1 MRDFQAQQEEAA
13 TTESTPAPAW
23 LQWAET
29 LAVTALFVG
38 MGAWNRPE
46 DPFYINGSFPWPV
59 LAPLLMGLRYGFF
72 YALVSAL
79 LLLGALGVG
88 YQEGWIPSTEF
99 PYVWAIGVL
108 IFSLLAGEFRDYWG
122 RRLEKLEA
130 SNRYRQV
137 RLEEFTRNFYLLKVS
152 HDRLEQQLAGSSS
165 SLREALRRLYH
176 EIAHARGQGLT
187 PETGEL
193 MLQLLIR
200 YGQLQIAAIYPVSN
214 QTLGDNP
221 VARIGAFDD
230 IRGDDPLLQHALS
243 EKKLVSVQNEYLQR
257 MNDLNTDLLLAL
269 PLIDSRQTLLGMVV
283 VKAMPFFNF
292 QPKTLRLLAI
302 LAGHMADMIQEQL
315 QVQDPGSAE
324 WRQFRFQLLRASRD
338 ARQYGLPTA
347 LIRFTF
353 TDIEKALLVA
363 ERMRQL
369 RRGLDVITELP
380 PSGQPGLA
388 ILLPLTDELGQ
399 AAYLQRLDDAVREY
413 IGQSLSQLADIRTL
427 MVSGEEELDTWL
439 TGAQETPTP

>member
-13 TTESTPAPAW
+13 ITESTPAPAW
-23 LQWAET
+23 LRWAET
-29 LAVTALFVG
+29 LAVTTVFVG
-38 MGAWNRPE
+38 VGAWNRPE
-46 DPFYINGSFPWPV
+46 DPFYITGSFSWPV
-59 LAPLLMGLRYGFF
+59 LAPFLMGLRYGFF

-88 YQEGWIPSTEF
+88 YREGWIPSAEF

-108 IFSLLAGEFRDYWG
+108 IFSLLAGEFRDFWG

-165 SLREALRRLYH
+165 SLREALRRLYQ
-176 EIAHARGQGLT
+176 EIAHARGHGLT

-200 YGQLQIAAIYPVSN
+200 YGQLQIAAIYPVTGD
-214 QTLGDNP
+214 TLGDKP

-230 IRGDDPLLQHALS
+230 IRHDDPLLQHAMA
-243 EKKLVSVQNEYLQR
+243 EKKLVSVQNEYLQKL
-257 MNDLNTDLLLAL
+257 NDLNTDLLLAL

-283 VKAMPFFNF
+283 VRAMPFFNF
-292 QPKTLRLLAI
+292 QPRTLRLLAI

-315 QVQDPGSAE
+315 QVPEPGSAE
-324 WRQFRFQLLRASRD
+324 WRQFRFQLLRAGRD
-338 ARQYGLPTA
+338 ARQYGLPA
-347 LIRFTF
+347 GLIRLAFGRRQ
-353 TDIEKALLVA
+353 DAEMVA
-363 ERMRQL
+363 ERMRRL

-380 PSGQPGLA
+380 PGTQPGLA

-399 AAYLQRLDDAVREY
+399 AAYLQRLDDTVREHT
-413 IGQSLSQLADIRTL
+413 GQPLAQLADIRTF
-427 MVSGEEELDTWL
+427 MVSGESEPEAWL
-439 TGAQETPTP
+439 TEARGAPTP

>member
-315 QVQDPGSAE
+315 QVKDPGSAE

-353 TDIEKALLVA
+353 TDIEEALLVA

-439 TGAQETPTP
+439 TGAQGTPTP

>member
-439 TGAQETPTP
+439 TGAQGTQTP

>member
-79 LLLGALGVG
+79 LLLGALGFG